1 VNTGFSSPP
10 VRALD
15 HLFGPIVAMV
25 SLMIFV
31 FLVVGIVLI
40 PPALVLG
47 PFPYKIFSNLG
58 LNLST
63 SCLIISYQ
71 NLDGCVKKAFRNL
84 CYFTLD
90 PLPNN

>member
-31 FLVVGIVLI
+31 FLVVGFVLI
-40 PPALVLG
+40 PP
-47 PFPYKIFSNLG
+47 
-58 LNLST
+58 
-63 SCLIISYQ
+63 
-71 NLDGCVKKAFRNL
+71 R
-84 CYFTLD
+84 
-90 PLPNN
+90 

>member
-31 FLVVGIVLI
+31 FFVVGFVLI
-40 PPALVLG
+40 PFRVSLRVL
-47 PFPYKIFSNLG
+47 YVQNFSNLG

-63 SCLIISYQ
+63 PTKLRIY
-71 NLDGCVKKAFRNL
+71 R
-84 CYFTLD
+84 
-90 PLPNN
+90 